1 MDVLVFDGDCGFC
14 TSTAN
19 YFGSRTRS
27 EIKAVAWQLTD
38 LASLGLTAE
47 ETAKRVYFIQSGKT
61 YAAEKAIAKLLVAQ
75 KNFLYRLVGFA
86 IQIPPFSWL
95 AKPGY
100 FLVAR
105 FRHRLPGGTP
115 ACKMQ

>member
-19 YFGSRTRS
+19 YFGNRTRS
-27 EIKAVAWQLTD
+27 EIQTVAWQLTD
-38 LASLGLTAE
+38 LAPLGLTAE
-47 ETAKRVYFIQSGKT
+47 QTAKRVYFIQAGKT
-61 YAAEKAIAKLLVAQ
+61 YAAEKAIAKLLVSQ
-75 KNFLYRLVGFA
+75 KNIFYRSLGFVM
-86 IQIPPFSWL
+86 QVPPFSWL

-100 FLVAR
+100 WLVAR
-105 FRHRLPGGTP
+105 FRHKLPGGTP